1 MTAMRVVF
9 SRPKTLTSWLI
20 RLLTFSKWSHV
31 ALVDGAL
38 VYEARYPKVQVTP
51 LAEFLKRNRD
61 FEYRT
66 IEGDPRLIRAEVGKP
81 YDWLAVLAMLNPW
94 REWNTDDKWFCSEL
108 VAHATGTFSDV
119 GRVTPQMLYLISR
132 PV

>member
-1 MTAMRVVF
+1 MRIIF
-9 SRPKTLTSWLI
+9 SRSPYVASWFI

-38 VYEARYPKVQVTP
+38 VYEAIYPRVRVTP

-81 YDWLAVLAMLNPW
+81 YDLLALVAMLNPW
-94 REWNTDDKWFCSEL
+94 REWNTDDKWFALS
-108 VAHATGTFSDV
+108 
-119 GRVTPQMLYLISR
+119 
-132 PV
+132 

>member
-1 MTAMRVVF
+1 MRVIF
-9 SRPKTLTSWLI
+9 SRAPNVASWFI

-38 VYEARYPKVQVTP
+38 VYEAIYPRVRVTP
-51 LAEFLKRNRD
+51 LADFLKRNRD

-66 IEGDPRLIRAEVGKP
+66 IEGDPRLILAEVGKP
-81 YDWLAVLAMLNPW
+81 YDLLAVVAMLNPW
-94 REWNTDDKWFCSEL
+94 RGWNTDDKWFCSEL
-108 VAHATGTFSDV
+108 IAHSTGRFFDA